1 MTDFQYYYSLN
12 IKRSRCVLSLNN
24 INYLLLEKLLIAAI
38 AIENWKYA
46 SSLCFFTVVTLT
58 LLIMQITLLNSDGEG
73 FFQHIYNW
81 NWNFLSLKC
90 LPLTRH
96 LKFGKRKHT
105 GKVTYWVSLHVI
117 LTCISARQKKTM
129 LYFQNFRRSENSIFV
144 ACKIMITPTES
155 SFQHCIEMWH
165 CTTLQLHKF

>member
-1 MTDFQYYYSLN
+1 MKFHLTC
-12 IKRSRCVLSLNN
+12 CVLSLNN

-73 FFQHIYNW
+73 FFQHIYNR

-129 LYFQNFRRSENSIFV
+129 LYFPNFQAFRKFDLCGLQDHDYTDRKLISALYWNV
-144 ACKIMITPTES
+144 A
-155 SFQHCIEMWH
+155 
-165 CTTLQLHKF
+165 LHYTA